1 MTNVVKFLGEELT
14 PVIGRYANG
23 QTSIQL
29 VDQDGM
35 PFMTASVA
43 HDVNIA
49 HDCVIIKNYSE
60 NEGIMEAL
68 IEAGI
73 IEKPFCEIPV
83 NFVTLYVAVLITD
96 DSHPDIDPAGGYG
109 LASHV

>member
-1 MTNVVKFLGEELT
+1 MTKTVNFMGEELT
-14 PVIGRYANG
+14 PIIGEYANG

-43 HDVNIA
+43 YDVNIPG
-49 HDCVIIKNYSE
+49 DCVIIKNYSE
-60 NEGIMEAL
+60 NEGIMQAL
-68 IEAGI
+68 IEASI

-83 NFVTLYVAVLITD
+83 NFVKLYVAALK
-96 DSHPDIDPAGGYG
+96 
-109 LASHV
+109 

>member
-1 MTNVVKFLGEELT
+1 MTKTVNFMGEELT
-14 PVIGRYANG
+14 PIIGEYANG

-29 VDQDGM
+29 VDQDDM

-43 HDVNIA
+43 HDVNIPD
-49 HDCVIIKNYSE
+49 DCVIIKNYSE
-60 NEGIMEAL
+60 NEGILEAL

-83 NFVTLYVAVLITD
+83 NFVTLYVAALK
-96 DSHPDIDPAGGYG
+96 
-109 LASHV
+109 

>member
-14 PVIGRYANG
+14 PVIRRYANG
-23 QTSIQL
+23 QNAIQL
-29 VDQDGM
+29 VDRDGM

-43 HDVNIA
+43 HDVVIG
-49 HDCVIIKNYSE
+49 DDEVIIKNYSE

-73 IEKPFCEIPV
+73 IKNPFCVIPV
-83 NFVTLYVAVLITD
+83 NFVKLYVAALC
-96 DSHPDIDPAGGYG
+96 DID
-109 LASHV
+109 SRIDQRI